1 MKTRFF
7 ITILIAFLSVL
18 FLGLPTEGSEPDY
31 PESIGYVN
39 DFAGILSTETE
50 LKLNRMIADLE
61 KQTTAQVAVATIES
75 ISPETVETYTN
86 KLFEKW
92 GVGQKDKDNGVLI
105 LVAVKERKTWI
116 EVGYG
121 LEGAIPDALSS
132 RIYRDIMVPSF
143 GKGDFNGGISRAV
156 EAIAGLVAEEFGVE
170 IDGASAPPKIK
181 TSSRTGGG
189 WIFAFVILVVVLPLL
204 LRSGSRR
211 SGTSSRSG
219 GFWIGGGSGG
229 FSGGFGGGGFGG
241 GMSGGG
247 GAGGGW

>member
-1 MKTRFF
+1 MKIRVF
-7 ITILIAFLSVL
+7 IILLIALSPAL
-18 FLGLPTEGSEPDY
+18 FFDIPVEGAEPEY
-31 PESIGYVN
+31 PDSIGYVN
-39 DFAGILSTETE
+39 DFAGILSPETK
-50 LKLNRMIADLE
+50 LKLNRLIVDLE
-61 KQTTAQVAVATIES
+61 KQTTAQVAVATVES

-92 GVGQKDKDNGVLI
+92 GVGQKEKDNGVLI

-121 LEGAIPDALSS
+121 LEGAIPDAHAS

-143 GKGDFNGGISRAV
+143 GKGDFNGGISRTV
-156 EAIAGLVAEEFGVE
+156 EAIAGLIAEDSGVS
-170 IDGASAPPKIK
+170 IDGASTPPKTK

-189 WIFAFVILVVVLPLL
+189 WVFFFVVLVVVLISFF
-204 LRSGSRR
+204 RASRR
-211 SGTSSRSG
+211 NSGTSSRGG
-219 GFWIGGGSGG
+219 GFWVGGGSGG

>member
-1 MKTRFF
+1 MKTRLF
-7 ITILIAFLSVL
+7 ITILIAFLSSL
-18 FLGLPTEGSEPDY
+18 TLGLLSEGAEPDY

-39 DFAGILSTETE
+39 DFAGILSPETE
-50 LKLNRMIADLE
+50 LKLNRMIADLD

-92 GVGQKDKDNGVLI
+92 EVGQKDKDNGVLI

-121 LEGAIPDALSS
+121 LEGAIPDARAS

-143 GKGDFNGGISRAV
+143 GKGDFNGGISRTV

-170 IDGASAPPKIK
+170 IDGASVPPKIK
-181 TSSRTGGG
+181 TSSRTRGG
-189 WIFAFVILVVVLPLL
+189 WIFAFVILVVVLTSL
-204 LRSGSRR
+204 LRSGIRR